1 MESLF
6 PSNKII
12 KRKEEL
18 QSYLCQLIADITPD
32 VPVEYMDIPL
42 SKEDIHHQTIIGAGR
57 VPVVSL
63 TIYIPREVV
72 MEVAIQNKP
81 LKVELTILIEDTCP
95 EIYRDHLEK
104 ALNLNK
110 REKRF
115 FN

>member
-1 MESLF
+1 MGNLF

-18 QSYLCQLIADITPD
+18 QGYLCQLIADITPD

-42 SKEDIHHQTIIGAGR
+42 SKEEIHHQTIIGAGR

-63 TIYIPREVV
+63 VIYIPRESI
-72 MEVAIQNKP
+72 METAIQNKP

-95 EIYRDHLEK
+95 DVYREHLKK
-104 ALNLNK
+104 ALNLDK
-110 REKRF
+110 REKRL